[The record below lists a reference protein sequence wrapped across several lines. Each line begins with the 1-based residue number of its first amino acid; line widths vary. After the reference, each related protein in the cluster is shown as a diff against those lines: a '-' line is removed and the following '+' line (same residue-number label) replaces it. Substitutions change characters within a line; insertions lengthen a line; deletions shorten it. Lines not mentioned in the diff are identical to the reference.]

1 MMVERQRAWLGLLG
15 HPASP
20 PTAWVLSNALACQIR
35 AGGGDGRPNKLGN
48 SPGKCTPRA
57 RGEAKLPAIIDWID
71 HRCAPCQP
79 KNKRRNMR
87 RLFGFLWAS
96 VLNNN

>member
-1 MMVERQRAWLGLLG
+1 MAGIAGASRQ
-15 HPASP
+15 PASCGDFIE
-20 PTAWVLSNALACQIR
+20 ALACQIR